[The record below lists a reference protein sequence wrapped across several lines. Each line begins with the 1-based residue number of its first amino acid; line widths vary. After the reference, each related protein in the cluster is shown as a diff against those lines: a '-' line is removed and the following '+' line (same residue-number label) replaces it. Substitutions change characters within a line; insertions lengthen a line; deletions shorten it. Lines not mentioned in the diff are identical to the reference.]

1 MWTINITF
9 SCYTALSTT
18 ITSYLVDI
26 PIMANILTPEE
37 EQRLWRKFQLV
48 AEKVKTKLPHRDFFT
63 IYRPTGCSFQTIGSQ
78 VMMMASEPF
87 VPQIIS
93 RACSASNVLEA
104 PVDLETAL
112 AIDVKELVANTTDLD
127 KVHLQRTHIDAILHK
142 INGKDKIDYEK
153 DPKPVWWPDWV
164 PWAKNEGV
172 RAIGR
177 AEGKG
182 KNYLKVIQLAYRH
195 YGAQHRHVPN
205 EDELQNEPTRPLEEA
220 GSPPNDVEHL
230 VVQPDIHQVEGSD
243 LGVPVGEHSTEHAY
257 EESGDFFESEDE
269 NTSDSL
275 DKLFGGVESALA
287 AQWAGAVAELP
298 EYRQQSGETMV
309 ADEEQMVTSSDNTIE
324 SDPLVVA
331 ELPEYRQPMAT
342 SPDLTIESDLLMTSP
357 NQTIDPEPLVTG
369 PDQTIE
375 QEPLSARPD
384 QTTEREPL
392 VMRPEA
398 SGRHYVDIMDERQNG
413 RAGKPVLRNR
423 LTRRKEN
430 PKKPYSSSK

>member
-1 MWTINITF
+1 M
-9 SCYTALSTT
+9 
-18 ITSYLVDI
+18 
-26 PIMANILTPEE
+26 
-37 EQRLWRKFQLV
+37 
-48 AEKVKTKLPHRDFFT
+48 
-63 IYRPTGCSFQTIGSQ
+63 
-78 VMMMASEPF
+78 
-87 VPQIIS
+87 
-93 RACSASNVLEA
+93 LEA
-104 PVDLETAL
+104 RG
-112 AIDVKELVANTTDLD
+112 VKLV
-127 KVHLQRTHIDAILHK
+127 
-142 INGKDKIDYEK
+142 
-153 DPKPVWWPDWV
+153 
-164 PWAKNEGV
+164 
-172 RAIGR
+172 
-177 AEGKG
+177 
-182 KNYLKVIQLAYRH
+182 
-195 YGAQHRHVPN
+195 
-205 EDELQNEPTRPLEEA
+205 
-220 GSPPNDVEHL
+220 
-230 VVQPDIHQVEGSD
+230 
-243 LGVPVGEHSTEHAY
+243 HSTEHAY

-331 ELPEYRQPMAT
+331 ELPEYRQPMVT
-342 SPDLTIESDLLMTSP
+342 SPALAIESDLLMTSP

-398 SGRHYVDIMDERQNG
+398 SGRSYVDIMDERQNG

-423 LTRRKEN
+423 GTRRKEN